1 MPWNSN
7 DDGPWGSGGSGP
19 SNNGSP
25 KNNNPWN
32 NNNNIDDIIKSA
44 KEKANSFMQVQNGVK
59 EMYHVLLN
67 EDDIE
72 TLFDI
77 LHRIVEVVVEY

>member
-44 KEKANSFMQVQNGVK
+44 KEKFYKLKYLINITTIGING
-59 EMYHVLLN
+59 LIAFL
-67 EDDIE
+67 IS
-72 TLFDI
+72 
-77 LHRIVEVVVEY
+77 

>member
-44 KEKANSFMQVQNGVK
+44 KEKANSFLPGG
-59 EMYHVLLN
+59 
-67 EDDIE
+67 
-72 TLFDI
+72 
-77 LHRIVEVVVEY
+77 